1 MKLYGFF
8 RSGTSHRL
16 RIALNLKSLSYEQVS
31 VSLAKNQHHQDE
43 FKALNPQGLVPVLE
57 TEQGLLTQSPAMI
70 EWLEE
75 VYTEVALLPKD
86 PFEKAK
92 VRALAAIVGC
102 DIHPINNK
110 RVLEYLRN
118 NLGQD
123 ENQVLA
129 WCAEWISKGFE
140 ALEALLQQ
148 DQTRQNFC
156 YGNSA
161 TLADVYL
168 IPQVYS
174 AKRFKVDLTP
184 YPTIVSIYEH
194 CMQLEAFQKAD
205 PAQQADAI

>member
-1 MKLYGFF
+1 M
-8 RSGTSHRL
+8 
-16 RIALNLKSLSYEQVS
+16 
-31 VSLAKNQHHQDE
+31 
-43 FKALNPQGLVPVLE
+43 
-57 TEQGLLTQSPAMI
+57 
-70 EWLEE
+70 
-75 VYTEVALLPKD
+75 
-86 PFEKAK
+86 
-92 VRALAAIVGC
+92 AAIVGC

-118 NLGQD
+118 NLAQD
-123 ENQVLA
+123 ESQVLA
-129 WCAEWISKGFE
+129 WCGEWISKGFE

-194 CMQLEAFQKAD
+194 CMQLDAFQKRILHNK
-205 PAQQADAI
+205 QMQSKHSY

>member
-16 RIALNLKSLSYEQVS
+16 RIALNLKQLSYEQVS
-31 VSLAKNQHHQDE
+31 ISLAKNQHHQAE
-43 FKALNPQGLVPVLE
+43 FKQLNPQGFVPVLE
-57 TEQGLLTQSPAMI
+57 TEQGLLTQSPAI
-70 EWLEE
+70 LEWLEE
-75 VYTEVALLPKD
+75 NYPEPALLPK
-86 PFEKAK
+86 ESWQKAQ

-110 RVLEYLRN
+110 RILEYLRHD
-118 NLGQD
+118 LKLAEPD
-123 ENQVLA
+123 VMA
-129 WCAEWISKGFE
+129 WCATWISQGFA
-140 ALEALLQQ
+140 ALEARLSA
-148 DQTRQNFC
+148 DQTRENFC
-156 YGNSA
+156 FGKTV

-174 AKRFKVDLTP
+174 ALRFNVDLRP

-194 CMQLEAFQKAD
+194 CMQLPAFQQAD

>member
-16 RIALNLKSLSYEQVS
+16 RIALNLKGLSYEQVS

-75 VYTEVALLPKD
+75 VYPEVALLPED

-118 NLGQD
+118 NLEQD
-123 ENQVLA
+123 ETQVLA

-148 DQTRQNFC
+148 DQTRENFC
-156 YGNSA
+156 YGHSP

-174 AKRFKVDLTP
+174 AKRFKVDLSP
-184 YPTIVSIYEH
+184 YPTIISIYEH
-194 CMQLEAFQKAD
+194 CMQLDAFQKAD